1 MIYRSFFLAVFLGV
15 LGMVIYLTTDASA
28 RDLFLG
34 RQKPL
39 PPDANINPPDN
50 ENAKPLKGSPELFN
64 RSTEDMSPYAAP
76 GLRKNTQKIKDFKM
90 PDTWMVLLD
99 ETSRNIKTAETE
111 HVIKEQK
118 EYEVKMSA
126 FYAKANAES
135 QQRLSQQRADEIATI
150 GAKPR
155 NGKTEEELKLEK
167 QGGGNKQVEKTSVIK
182 KKKDISL
189 GKPNKVFNSP

>member
-1 MIYRSFFLAVFLGV
+1 MIYRSFFLAVFLGI

-64 RSTEDMSPYAAP
+64 RSTEDMSPYATP
-76 GLRKNTQKIKDFKM
+76 GLRKNTQKIKDFKT

-126 FYAKANAES
+126 FYSKANAES
-135 QQRLSQQRADEIATI
+135 QQRLAQQRMDEVATI

-155 NGKTEEELKLEK
+155 DGETKEELDLKN
-167 QGGGNKQVEKTSVIK
+167 QGVRNPSENSKVIK